1 MTVTFELADARRD
14 RDPLTEFNVDY
25 LDWLDA
31 NIQREF
37 GLALSALLGEP
48 IPAYVARTLPQLCS
62 ASPPEGAFYLV
73 RREGRAVGMGGVRRT
88 SDGAAEMKRV
98 FVQPD
103 QRGSGLGAVIVKR
116 LTADAAS
123 FGYRSMRLE
132 SGPFMTSAHRLYEAE
147 GFRDRPRYEGAEVP
161 SELHHNW
168 RFMERPLG

>member
-14 RDPLTEFNVDY
+14 RDPLTEFNIDY

-31 NIQREF
+31 NIQRDF

-48 IPAYVARTLPQLCS
+48 IPDYVARTLPQLCS

-73 RREGRAVGMGGVRRT
+73 HRDGRAVGMGGVRRT

-98 FVQPD
+98 FVRPD

-116 LTADAAS
+116 LIADAAS
-123 FGYRSMRLE
+123 FGYRSMRLD

-147 GFRDRPRYEGAEVP
+147 GFRDCPRYDGAEVP
-161 SELHHNW
+161 SELHDNW